1 MAKHHNNMHNG
12 VLDSSMKV
20 GFQMNLKDAI
30 EDCGVDVPSSICLW
44 QYPEL
49 IRSKL
54 IANTV
59 GNVNIKGKDIIN
71 ITTDK
76 EDGQICY
83 TLSTSYD
90 TSNIDRPNYAEDD
103 ESWGQENNVKTVLND
118 LFTNILPAVRGVH
131 SGDTVD
137 TNDDGIEINEWNNPL
152 FKQSGLKTGLR
163 PSSKYIRLYLTC
175 QAEPIYIYFGNFNPN
190 TENGYDLLS
199 SETVR
204 IDTDSTNKVMTA
216 NILRITEDI
225 INQMN

>member
-1 MAKHHNNMHNG
+1 MHNG
-12 VLDSSMKV
+12 VLDTSMKV

-30 EDCGVDVPSSICLW
+30 EDCGVDVPSSLCLW

-49 IRSKL
+49 IRSTL
-54 IANTV
+54 VANTV
-59 GNVNIKGKDIIN
+59 NNVNLRGKDIIN

-76 EDGQICY
+76 EDDQVYY

-90 TSNIDRPNYAEDD
+90 TSTIDRPNYAEDSD
-103 ESWGQENNVKTVLND
+103 SWGQENNVKIVLND

-137 TNDDGIEINEWNNPL
+137 TNDAGVEIDGWNNPL
-152 FKQSGLKTGLR
+152 FKQSGLKAGLR

-190 TENGYDLLS
+190 TEAGYDLVS
-199 SETVR
+199 SDTVR
-204 IDTDSTNKVMTA
+204 VDIDSSNKTMTA
-216 NILRITEDI
+216 NILRITEEQI
-225 INQMN
+225 HQMK